1 MSNGGIDKYETSQY
15 QLAWQNNINF
25 DYGSLVLLYDYLKE
39 EIDTTS
45 TSYSK
50 DDRDNNGFVIAYNTQ
65 YEKHTLQTSLREDI
79 NSQYDN
85 ETTGSIGYAYQI
97 NSQWKASSSF
107 GTAFVAP
114 SFNYLYYGSGSNPDQ
129 KPETSKNIEAS
140 LKYSDN
146 STSVSLTAYQNTI
159 DDFIISNGETGW
171 TPFNLNKARI
181 QGMTLAADHFL
192 GNIQIKGSVT
202 TESPN
207 NEDTDKDLPL
217 RANLY
222 GSTHLNYY
230 IQDWIFGVEQIGSG
244 SRYNDADNIVKISG
258 YMITNLVTNYMFNE
272 KFTVNVRLDNVLDKD
287 YALAYKDDPS
297 TNGYA
302 YQTPGRSLSA
312 NIRYDF

>member
-1 MSNGGIDKYETSQY
+1 MVDKYETSQY

-45 TSYSK
+45 VYDK

-97 NSQWKASSSF
+97 NDQWKASSSF

-114 SFNYLYYGSGSNPDQ
+114 NFNYLYNGSSANPDL

-140 LKYSDN
+140 LKYSEN

-159 DDFIISNGETGW
+159 DDFIISNFDTGY
-171 TPFNLNKARI
+171 TPEN
-181 QGMTLAADHFL
+181 
-192 GNIQIKGSVT
+192 
-202 TESPN
+202 
-207 NEDTDKDLPL
+207 
-217 RANLY
+217 
-222 GSTHLNYY
+222 
-230 IQDWIFGVEQIGSG
+230 
-244 SRYNDADNIVKISG
+244 
-258 YMITNLVTNYMFNE
+258 
-272 KFTVNVRLDNVLDKD
+272 
-287 YALAYKDDPS
+287 
-297 TNGYA
+297 
-302 YQTPGRSLSA
+302 
-312 NIRYDF
+312 